1 MTNAYQSLISRG
13 PARAIASKLGL
24 PRPAELR
31 RYNEGDPLVPG
42 PVLVIG
48 SSSGTEEISGQ
59 LLSWGLDVRTHDA
72 GAARLGGIVAVLDD
86 VDSPSDLSSPTLE
99 LAPAVRRL
107 AGGARVVVISRPSD
121 TADAPARAAA
131 RRAVTGLVRS
141 LAHEMRGG
149 ATTNGIVVA
158 DGVGLTAASAM
169 GALRFLLSGRSA
181 YVDGQFLEVG
191 SSRGALPQDPDRPL
205 AGKVAVV
212 TGAARGIGAEIATVL
227 SRDGATVVA
236 VDVPQAGEALSA
248 VTNRVGGTALQLD
261 VTRPDAG
268 QIILEHCRS
277 RHSGLDIVVHNAGIT
292 RDKLLVNM
300 GKQRWDAVMAV
311 NLESQLAMNETFVA
325 AGLTGLRIVSLAS
338 TSGIAGNR
346 GQTNYGASKAG
357 VIGLVQSEAATFSDG
372 VGGINA
378 VAPGFI
384 ETEMTAKM
392 PFGPKWAGR
401 LVLPSLQQGGLP
413 RDVAEGVA
421 FLASDAAAGINGT
434 VLRVCGQSLIGA

>member
-1 MTNAYQSLISRG
+1 MSNAYQKFVSRG
-13 PARAIASKLGL
+13 LGAALAKPLGL
-24 PRPAELR
+24 PRPAKLR
-31 RYNEGDPLVPG
+31 RFRAGDPLLPG
-42 PVLVIG
+42 PVQLIG
-48 SSSGTEEISGQ
+48 TSDGAREITEE
-59 LLSWGLDVRTHDA
+59 LLNWDLDVRTHDA
-72 GAARLGGIVAVLDD
+72 GNSRLGGILVMLDD
-86 VDSPSDLSSPTLE
+86 VVAPSDLSAPAQE
-99 LAPAVRRL
+99 LAAAVRRL
-107 AGGARVVVISRPSD
+107 GAGARVVVMS
-121 TADAPARAAA
+121 RAASTAVGQETRAA
-131 RRAVTGLVRS
+131 RQAVTGLVRS

-149 ATTNGIVVA
+149 ATANGIVVA
-158 DGVGLTAASAM
+158 DGMSVTAPSAL
-169 GALRFLLSGRSA
+169 GALRFLFSGRSA
-181 YVDGQFLEVG
+181 YVDGQFLTVG
-191 SSRGALPQDPDRPL
+191 SERGELPVDPERPL
-205 AGKVAVV
+205 EGKVAVV

-236 VDVPQAGEALSA
+236 VDVPQAGEALTA

-268 QIILEHCRS
+268 QVILDHARS
-277 RHSGLDIVVHNAGIT
+277 RHGGLDIVVHNAGIT

-300 GKQRWDAVMAV
+300 GKARWDSVMAV
-311 NLESQLAMNETFVA
+311 NLESQLAMNRTFEA

-357 VIGLVQSEAATFSDG
+357 VIGLVQAEAEVFAQGNGG
-372 VGGINA
+372 VNA

-384 ETEMTAKM
+384 ETDMTAKM

-421 FLASDAAAGINGT
+421 FLSSDAAAGINGI

>member
-1 MTNAYQSLISRG
+1 MSNAYQKFVSRG
-13 PARAIASKLGL
+13 LGAKVAKPLGL
-24 PRPAELR
+24 PRPAKLR
-31 RYNEGDPLVPG
+31 RFRTGDPLLPG
-42 PVLVIG
+42 PLQLIG
-48 SSSGTEEISGQ
+48 TSDGAREISAE
-59 LLSWGLDVRTHDA
+59 LLGWDLDVRTHDA
-72 GAARLGGIVAVLDD
+72 GNARLGGILVMLDD
-86 VDSPSDLSSPTLE
+86 VASPSDLSAPADE
-99 LAPAVRRL
+99 LATAVRRL
-107 AGGARVVVISRPSD
+107 GPGARVVVVSREPS
-121 TADAPARAAA
+121 TAVGQEARAA
-131 RRAVTGLVRS
+131 RQAVTGLVRS

-149 ATTNGIVVA
+149 ATANGLVVA
-158 DGVGLTAASAM
+158 DGVSVTAASAL
-169 GALRFLLSGRSA
+169 GALRFLFSGRSA
-181 YVDGQFLEVG
+181 YVDGQFLTVG
-191 SSRGALPQDPDRPL
+191 SARGELPSDPERPL

-236 VDVPQAGEALSA
+236 VDMPQAGEALSA

-268 QIILEHCRS
+268 QVILDHART
-277 RHSGLDIVVHNAGIT
+277 RHGGLDIVVHNAGIT

-300 GKQRWDAVMAV
+300 GRARWDSVMAV
-311 NLESQLAMNETFVA
+311 NLESQLAMNRTFEA

-346 GQTNYGASKAG
+346 GQTNYAASKAG
-357 VIGLVQSEAATFSDG
+357 VIGLVQAEAEVFRDG
-372 VGGINA
+372 CGGVNA

-384 ETEMTAKM
+384 ETDMTAKM